1 MIDLF
6 LNSKFE
12 DTLAEICL
20 AWFQISITFCPIL
33 VRRVRIFLTF
43 QAETGTLVIND
54 TLQTDE
60 WIEDTFKGDIPLLAV
75 IPDVNYSGGKG
86 YRKYKYYR
94 HSYYESKT
102 DGGNE

>member
-1 MIDLF
+1 VFFFVFD
-6 LNSKFE
+6 
-12 DTLAEICL
+12 
-20 AWFQISITFCPIL
+20 
-33 VRRVRIFLTF
+33 VV
-43 QAETGTLVIND
+43 VND

-60 WIEDTFKGDIPLLAV
+60 WVTDTFKEDIPLLAV

-102 DGGNE
+102 DEEAK